1 MDEQLN
7 YIRSLVLQM
16 GELVEKTISS
26 AAHILLKKTPN
37 NKSLT
42 EELKTREEKINNLQ
56 LKVARLC
63 FKMLAR
69 QSPVAG
75 DLRFILAITNTNTDL
90 ERMGDLAFN
99 IGNRAQF
106 IQKDPILDEATRLLF
121 KKMFKK
127 VSNMVRKSLDAF
139 VSKDDKQARQ
149 ILIQDDEVNHIR
161 NKIRSTLEDIT
172 VSYKHL
178 IKTGIDLIIM
188 AGELERIADH
198 TTNIA
203 EEIIFLKTGDDIRH
217 QDVTDFSEET
227 DKKHEH

>member
-217 QDVTDFSEET
+217 QDVADFSEET